1 MGGQVL
7 EGRTLLGHV
16 GHQSAYLVA
25 FSDEVGFEIGQV
37 GRGPISFLLI
47 ANLLTGEDFNFI
59 RRSEIFGA

>member
-7 EGRTLLGHV
+7 DGRTLFAHV

-37 GRGPISFLLI
+37 GRSPLFVLLI